1 LLFSLT
7 NDSKRDTL
15 FISEKDSDFLGRVEK
30 TLVAFLPLFFAIG
43 ETMSYSESVLCA
55 AESFIAHCQK
65 YPNMDRLAIA
75 QMVCEVYEVEKLDL
89 DEKVWEIKNKK

>member
-1 LLFSLT
+1 MT
-7 NDSKRDTL
+7 NHSEHDTL
-15 FISEKDSDFLGRVEK
+15 LTSEKDSDFLGWVEK
-30 TLVAFLPLFFAIG
+30 TLVAFLPLFFAVG

-65 YPNMDRLAIA
+65 YPNMDRIAIA
-75 QMVCEVYEVEKLDL
+75 QLVCEIYEVEKTDL

>member
-1 LLFSLT
+1 MT
-7 NDSKRDTL
+7 YHSKRDTL
-15 FISEKDSDFLGRVEK
+15 FISEKDGDFLRRVEK

-43 ETMSYSESVLCA
+43 ESMTYSESVTCA
-55 AESFIAHCQK
+55 AESFIHHCEK

-75 QMVCEVYEVEKLDL
+75 QMVCEIFEVEKLDM